1 MLDLEV
7 IDQTIEELENSDTT
21 FFNCQNLAS
30 LYIVRDK
37 LGATKLDKELRDIIP
52 TYRSYCEIKKKYQ
65 LNELGEEAVING
77 INNVTK
83 EIKEF
88 IDTLYS
94 NTDLQLERDVIN
106 NMIKNLYIE
115 ERG

>member
-37 LGATKLDKELRDIIP
+37 LGGTKLDKELRDILP

-65 LNELGEEAVING
+65 MKELPEEAVINAMT
-77 INNVTK
+77 NVSK
-83 EIKEF
+83 EVKEF

-94 NTDLQLERDVIN
+94 GTDLEMERNIIN
-106 NMIKNLYIE
+106 DMIKNLYIE
-115 ERG
+115 ER